1 MLTSLVY
8 MFQGSISF
16 QKFSKCRELRNPI
29 RVTADLY
36 GSHCWKYETCAV
48 LCGTVWH
55 GMKTVYFFPCRPS
68 VRRVQRRHPHPPT
81 EQRSGPQLTRGGEP
95 VRKHPPWWWW
105 WRNIPQFDREG
116 RCKRWSW
123 KTCIDEENTNLKLC
137 FRRQTPR
144 NSCTP
149 IQCVCS
155 HLYEDAHVSAAK
167 IIETYLR
174 RQGFFFYF

>member
-1 MLTSLVY
+1 MQRAQKPDQSDSGSVRESLLEV
-8 MFQGSISF
+8 
-16 QKFSKCRELRNPI
+16 RNV
-29 RVTADLY
+29 R
-36 GSHCWKYETCAV
+36 CF
-48 LCGTVWH
+48 VWH
-55 GMKTVYFFPCRPS
+55 RLARHEDGVLFPLQTFSPTRSETTPPPSHRAALRPS
-68 VRRVQRRHPHPPT
+68 T
-81 EQRSGPQLTRGGEP
+81 DSGGEP